1 MKRLLF
7 IRHGE
12 SLLNRER
19 CVQGQLDSS
28 LTERGI
34 KQALSLLPEL
44 KNIKVETLISSPLLR
59 AKETA
64 TIIAKELKIKG
75 LIENKIKELFMGEWE
90 GKPFQELIDEEKEIF
105 QSFINRPADTKIPG
119 AEKIHL
125 FKKRITEWLDNM
137 LLMEKNTH
145 IIVTHAGVINIIL
158 CEVLGQDMNSLWNF
172 KNDNCSI
179 CEITFNSRINRIIRI
194 NDTSHLGEELKNSFK
209 IVEKLNA

>member
-12 SLLNRER
+12 SLLNKER

-28 LTERGI
+28 LTETGI

-44 KNIKVETLISSPLLR
+44 KKIKAETLTSSPLLR

-64 TIIAKELKIKG
+64 DIIAKELKIQRA
-75 LIENKIKELFMGEWE
+75 IENNIMELFMGEWE
-90 GKPFQELIDEEKEIF
+90 GRSFKELIDENKEF
-105 QSFINRPADTKIPG
+105 FHDFIGKPADTEIPG
-119 AEKIHL
+119 AENISI
-125 FKKRITEWLDNM
+125 FKKRIIEWLDNM
-137 LLMEKNTH
+137 LQMEENTH
-145 IIVTHAGVINIIL
+145 IIVTHAGVINTIL
-158 CEVLGQDMNSLWNF
+158 CEVLDQDMNSLWHF

-179 CEITFNSRINRIIRI
+179 CEITFNSGISRVLRI

-209 IVEKLNA
+209 IVERLNA

>member
-12 SLLNRER
+12 SLLNKER

-34 KQALSLLPEL
+34 KQALCLLPEL
-44 KNIKVETLISSPLLR
+44 KKVKAETLTFSPLLR

-64 TIIAKELKIKG
+64 DIIAEG
-75 LIENKIKELFMGEWE
+75 LNIQGSVENKIMELFMGEWE
-90 GKPFQELIDEEKEIF
+90 EKSFQELIDGNKEIF
-105 QSFINRPADTKIPG
+105 HRFISNPADTEIPG
-119 AEKIHL
+119 AEKISL

-137 LLMEKNTH
+137 LQMKENTH
-145 IIVTHAGVINIIL
+145 IIVTHAGVINTIL
-158 CEVLGQDMNSLWNF
+158 CKVLDQDMNSLWHF

-179 CEITFNSRINRIIRI
+179 CEITFNSGINRVLRI
-194 NDTSHLGEELKNSFK
+194 NDTSHLEKKLKDSSK
-209 IVEKLNA
+209 LVEKLNA